1 MVSITKQ
8 TKKKQ
13 SVSTT
18 TKNVSN
24 RIAWIIVIFLHR
36 ILYKLMNFEN
46 ILQNTNEY
54 CHVCF
59 SIIDIAVVLSNKNK
73 RVY

>member
-1 MVSITKQ
+1 
-8 TKKKQ
+8 
-13 SVSTT
+13 
-18 TKNVSN
+18 
-24 RIAWIIVIFLHR
+24 
-36 ILYKLMNFEN
+36 MNFEN